1 MRKFLFSICLLF
13 VGFVSN
19 AQDGIKD
26 YGVVWSGVHNDT
38 ICGDSMFILH
48 DFAFYIDDSC
58 RLRHVFDCE
67 DISVR
72 GIYGVCFNF
81 KVLLRGSTYKNKR
94 YAEFIVIP
102 RFAKR
107 PVPDDC
113 NFFCTS
119 FTKKRLI
126 HDYRKPLFQV
136 VNVSPDDVDE
146 VELTSVEIETKDG
159 ERYTLSGFPK
169 YSKIRRKEQK

>member
-1 MRKFLFSICLLF
+1 MRKILFSICLLF

-26 YGVVWSGVHNDT
+26 YGVVWSGVHNDI

-48 DFAFYIDDSC
+48 DFAFYIDNTC
-58 RLRHVFDCE
+58 RLYRVFDWE
-67 DISVR
+67 DISSDRMISNVYFYFR
-72 GIYGVCFNF
+72 I
-81 KVLLRGSTYKNKR
+81 LLKNKK
-94 YAEFIVIP
+94 YAKTIKTSGVGGQEKSRDSDYFWTSYMKSSETES
-102 RFAKR
+102 RFR
-107 PVPDDC
+107 
-113 NFFCTS
+113 
-119 FTKKRLI
+119 
-126 HDYRKPLFQV
+126 V

>member
-1 MRKFLFSICLLF
+1 
-13 VGFVSN
+13 VSN

-48 DFAFYIDDSC
+48 DFAFYIDNGG
-58 RLRHVFDCE
+58 RLFRVFDWE
-67 DISVR
+67 DISRDRIIEYV
-72 GIYGVCFNF
+72 YFEF
-81 KVLLRGSTYKNKR
+81 KVLLRGSTHKNKK

-107 PVPDDC
+107 PVADDR
-113 NFFCTS
+113 NFFLTNCKKKNE
-119 FTKKRLI
+119 TK
-126 HDYRKPLFQV
+126 PSFQV
-136 VNVSPDDVDE
+136 VNISPDDVIG

-169 YSKIRRKEQK
+169 YSEIRRKEQK